1 MAAQLSDLESEL
13 RRMNKRLERLEAE
26 VAALQAKVR
35 RSGEAT
41 HDAVDGSPIVA
52 RYIIRDEEYI
62 ITQTDLDRVR
72 AETAVEGP
80 IDKYTERDWLVVIL
94 AEKMAERRTDESPEA
109 GYQRFIE
116 NLEAARA
123 KIIAEGKGIYDEHEA
138 AIGD

>member
-1 MAAQLSDLESEL
+1 MAVQLSDLESEL

-35 RSGEAT
+35 RAGEAT
-41 HDAVDGSPIVA
+41 HDAVDSSPIVA

-62 ITQTDLDRVR
+62 ITQADLDRVR

-94 AEKMAERRTDESPEA
+94 AEKMAERRKDESPEA
-109 GYQRFIE
+109 GYQRFID

>member
-1 MAAQLSDLESEL
+1 MAVQLSDLESEL

-26 VAALQAKVR
+26 VAALRANVR
-35 RSGEAT
+35 RASEAT
-41 HDAVDGSPIVA
+41 HDAVESSPIVA
-52 RYIIRDEEYI
+52 RYSVRDEEYI
-62 ITQTDLDRVR
+62 ITKADLDRVR

-109 GYQRFIE
+109 GFQRFID

>member
-1 MAAQLSDLESEL
+1 MAVQLSDLESEL

-26 VAALQAKVR
+26 VAALRANVR
-35 RSGEAT
+35 RASEAT
-41 HDAVDGSPIVA
+41 HDAVESSPIVA
-52 RYIIRDEEYI
+52 RYSVRDEEYI
-62 ITQTDLDRVR
+62 ITQADLDRVR

-109 GYQRFIE
+109 GFQRFID